1 MGSRRSHVSGQ
12 HLLWTLLTPPVHTA
26 PCSSCPLHQSDLP
39 LGPPS
44 TSVFPLSFLLRL

>member
-1 MGSRRSHVSGQ
+1 MTFIQ
-12 HLLWTLLTPPVHTA
+12 IFLLISSTTAINNNWVKALPCVTPTFTWT
-26 PCSSCPLHQSDLP
+26 LP